1 MEEVMMNTSV
11 SRQPRTFPWWY
22 AVIIF
27 VVANAISIL
36 PAGYNGD
43 EVFYNNFV
51 QPTIAPPAWLF
62 APMWLFLN
70 ITSVIALWMVA
81 NSQAFTAR
89 HRLFIV
95 LEFIGWVLFA
105 IFNTLYFWMQ
115 SPILGAIDTALALV
129 VSLISLAI
137 CWTIHRRAAL
147 LILLRVLWLLLATYV
162 SVYVAFNNV
171 DTFFA
176 R

>member
-1 MEEVMMNTSV
+1 MITSA
-11 SRQPRTFPWWY
+11 SRQTRTFPWWY

-27 VVANAISIL
+27 VVANTISIL

-51 QPTIAPPAWLF
+51 RPSIAPPDWLF

-70 ITSVIALWMVA
+70 ITSLIALWMVA
-81 NSQAFTAR
+81 NSQPFTTR
-89 HRLFIV
+89 HRLFVV
-95 LEFIGWVLFA
+95 LEFVGWVLFA
-105 IFNTLYFWMQ
+105 IFNTLYFWMG
-115 SPILGAIDTALALV
+115 SPILGAIDTALGLMV
-129 VSLISLAI
+129 GVMSLAV
-137 CWTIHRRAAL
+137 CWTINRRAAFL
-147 LILLRVLWLLLATYV
+147 VLPRILWLLLATYV

-171 DTFFA
+171 DTFFS

>member
-1 MEEVMMNTSV
+1 MNTSV
-11 SRQPRTFPWWY
+11 SRLKRVFPWWY

-27 VVANAISIL
+27 VVANALSIL

-51 QPTIAPPAWLF
+51 RPSIAPPDWLF

-81 NSQAFTAR
+81 NNQPLTSR
-89 HRLFIV
+89 HRLVIG
-95 LEFIGWVLFA
+95 LEFIGWILFA
-105 IFNTLYFWMQ
+105 IFNTLYFWMG
-115 SPILGAIDTALALV
+115 SPILGAIDTALGLGV
-129 VSLISLAI
+129 GVMSLAV

-147 LILLRVLWLLLATYV
+147 LILPRIVWLLLATYV

-171 DTFFA
+171 DTFLS

>member
-1 MEEVMMNTSV
+1 MNTTV
-11 SRQPRTFPWWY
+11 SRLRRAFPWWY
-22 AVIIF
+22 ALVIF

-43 EVFYNNFV
+43 EVFYNNF
-51 QPTIAPPAWLF
+51 QRPSIAPPDWLF

-70 ITSVIALWMVA
+70 ITSLIALWLVA
-81 NSQAFTAR
+81 NSQPFTSR
-89 HRLFIV
+89 HRLFMG
-95 LEFIGWVLFA
+95 LESVGWVLFA

-115 SPILGAIDTALALV
+115 SPILGAIDTTLGLVVGVFSLAL
-129 VSLISLAI
+129 

-147 LILLRVLWLLLATYV
+147 LILPRILWLLLATHV

-176 R
+176 GLR

>member
-1 MEEVMMNTSV
+1 MNTSV
-11 SRQPRTFPWWY
+11 SRLKRAFPWWY

-27 VVANAISIL
+27 VIANAISIL

-51 QPTIAPPAWLF
+51 RPSVAPPDWLF

-70 ITSVIALWMVA
+70 ITSVIAFWLVA
-81 NSQAFTAR
+81 NSQPFTSR
-89 HRLFIV
+89 HRLV
-95 LEFIGWVLFA
+95 MGLEAVGWVLFA
-105 IFNTLYFWMQ
+105 IFNTLYFWMG
-115 SPILGAIDTALALV
+115 SPILGAIDTALGLV
-129 VSLISLAI
+129 VGVMSLAV

-147 LILLRVLWLLLATYV
+147 LILPRILWLLLATYV
-162 SVYVAFNNV
+162 SVYVASNNV
-171 DTFFA
+171 DTFLS

>member
-1 MEEVMMNTSV
+1 M
-11 SRQPRTFPWWY
+11 
-22 AVIIF
+22 
-27 VVANAISIL
+27 VANAISIL

-51 QPTIAPPAWLF
+51 RPSIAPPDWLF

-70 ITSVIALWMVA
+70 LTSLIALWMIA
-81 NSQAFTAR
+81 NSQPFTAR
-89 HRLFIV
+89 HRLFMG
-95 LEFIGWVLFA
+95 LEFVGWILFA
-105 IFNTLYFWMQ
+105 IFNTLYFWMG
-115 SPILGAIDTALALV
+115 SPILGAIDTALGLV
-129 VSLISLAI
+129 VGMMSLAV

-147 LILLRVLWLLLATYV
+147 LILPRVLWLLLATYV

-171 DTFFA
+171 DTFFS

>member
-1 MEEVMMNTSV
+1 VNTSV
-11 SRQPRTFPWWY
+11 SRLKRAFPWWY

-51 QPTIAPPAWLF
+51 RPSVAPPDWLF

-70 ITSVIALWMVA
+70 ITSLIALWLVA
-81 NSQAFTAR
+81 NTQPFTSR
-89 HRLFIV
+89 HKLFIT
-95 LEFIGWVLFA
+95 LEGIGWVLFA
-105 IFNTLYFWMQ
+105 IFNTLYFWMG
-115 SPILGAIDTALALV
+115 SPVLGAIDTAAGLV
-129 VSLISLAI
+129 VGLASLGMCFTLN
-137 CWTIHRRAAL
+137 RRAAV
-147 LILLRVLWLLLATYV
+147 LIFFRVVWLLLATL
-162 SVYVAFNNV
+162 NNV

-176 R
+176 GFR

>member
-1 MEEVMMNTSV
+1 MNTTV
-11 SRQPRTFPWWY
+11 SRLRRAFPWWY
-22 AVIIF
+22 AVIIL
-27 VVANAISIL
+27 VIANAISIL

-51 QPTIAPPAWLF
+51 RPSIAPPDWLF

-70 ITSVIALWMVA
+70 VTSVIALWMVA
-81 NSQAFTAR
+81 NSQPFTSR
-89 HRLFIV
+89 HRLV
-95 LEFIGWVLFA
+95 MGLEFVGWILFA

-115 SPILGAIDTALALV
+115 SPILGAIDTALACV
-129 VSLISLAI
+129 TSVISLAI

-147 LILLRVLWLLLATYV
+147 LILPRVLWLLLATYV
-162 SVYVAFNNV
+162 SVYVALNNV